1 MAQPGRRSSHVR
13 PGGGRA
19 RSLME
24 STVPAADPAVLSQ
37 ELPAFIAARGELPGF
52 DALYPDAAIP
62 PLTREELAADGLT
75 LIVGGTGFRYVRRL
89 FGFGWR
95 RL

>member
-1 MAQPGRRSSHVR
+1 MI
-13 PGGGRA
+13 
-19 RSLME
+19 E
-24 STVPAADPAVLSQ
+24 SAVATVDPALHSEERRAFISARD
-37 ELPAFIAARGELPGF
+37 ELPDF